1 MRENGIEHRR
11 VTPLWPQ
18 ANSEAESFMKPLTK
32 AIRSAHVEGKAWRKH
47 LYKFLL
53 NYRTIP
59 HSTTGFA
66 PSELLF
72 NRKVRNKLPQ
82 LTSEHANQSGLGVKM
97 KENDDRA
104 KVEMKMYV
112 DTKVRAK
119 TSTIKVD
126 DIVLAR
132 QQSHNKFSIRFDP
145 IPFQVVHL
153 NGTMVTA
160 RRNGKYITRNVSHF
174 KVINTE
180 RQGDDD
186 EEEEDDLVSSPNSN
200 TPNANANS
208 PQNELRRPTCNRRRV
223 DRFGQNVYG
232 Q

>member
-1 MRENGIEHRR
+1 
-11 VTPLWPQ
+11 
-18 ANSEAESFMKPLTK
+18 
-32 AIRSAHVEGKAWRKH
+32 
-47 LYKFLL
+47 
-53 NYRTIP
+53 
-59 HSTTGFA
+59 
-66 PSELLF
+66 
-72 NRKVRNKLPQ
+72 
-82 LTSEHANQSGLGVKM
+82 M

-126 DIVLAR
+126 DILLAR

-145 IPFQVVHL
+145 IPFQVVRL

-200 TPNANANS
+200 TPNANANF